1 MKVLLDTNI
10 VIHREATRV
19 IIRNIG
25 LLFQWLDRLRYI
37 KYVHPITIQ
46 EINKYQNS
54 DTLKSLNIKLDSYVP
69 LNVTA
74 PLHPDVVKVC
84 APLDKDANDAND
96 TLLINELYSKRVD
109 VLITEDKKI
118 RKKAELL
125 NIDSRVFTIDA
136 FLERVIAEHPELA
149 DYKVLSIKKDYFGR
163 IDINDPFFDSLKE
176 DYPGFES
183 WFVSKSQ
190 EEAYVCRTAEG
201 LSAFLYLKI
210 EDESEPYPEITPTF
224 TRKKRLKVGTFK
236 ASLNRYM
243 IGERLLKIVFD
254 NAIGYQ
260 VDEIYVTT
268 FDATFPQQW
277 LIKLLKEFG
286 FVHWGKK
293 HNDFGDELVYVRD
306 MKERFDPDNPKL
318 TYPYISRKSRPFIVP
333 IRPAYHTNL
342 FPDSILRTESPQTFI
357 ENEPF
362 RNAISK
368 VYISRALR
376 RDLVSGDLIVFYR
389 TAVTPGRAV
398 FESVI
403 TTIGIV
409 ESLIDNIDS
418 ARKFIRLCKKRSVF
432 SDQELLEQWNYNK
445 NSRPFIVNF
454 LYAHSFKK
462 RINLKHLMEIGVI
475 ADVGSVP
482 RGFELL
488 NPKAFELILK
498 ETETDERI
506 VVD

>member
-19 IIRNIG
+19 IVRNIG
-25 LLFQWLDRLRYI
+25 LLFKWLDRLQYT
-37 KYVHPITIQ
+37 KYVHPLTIQ

-54 DTLKSLNIKLDSYVP
+54 EVLKSLNIKLDSYVP

-74 PLHPDVVKVC
+74 PLHPDVANVC
-84 APLDKDANDAND
+84 IPLDIDDNDAND
-96 TLLINELYSKRVD
+96 TLLINELYNKRVD

-125 NIDSRVFTIDA
+125 SIDSRVFTINA

-149 DYKVLSIKKDYFGR
+149 DYKVLSVRKDYFGR

-176 DYPGFES
+176 DYLGFER

-201 LSAFLYLKI
+201 VSAFLYLKV
-210 EDESEPYPEITPTF
+210 EDEREPYPEIMPVF

-236 ASLNRYM
+236 AALNRHM

-254 NAIGYQ
+254 NAISYD

-268 FDATFPQQW
+268 FGKTIPQQW
-277 LIKLLKEFG
+277 LIKMLEEYG
-286 FVHWGKK
+286 FVYHGKK

-306 MKERFDPDNPKL
+306 MEKGFDSDNPKL
-318 TYPYISRKSRPFIVP
+318 TYPYISRRSRPFIVSIYP
-333 IRPAYHTNL
+333 DYHTNL
-342 FPDSILRTESPQTFI
+342 FPDSILKTESPKNFI

-368 VYISRALR
+368 VFISRSHF

-389 TAVTPGRAV
+389 TGGYYKA
-398 FESVI
+398 VI

-409 ESLIDNIDS
+409 ENVIATIGS
-418 ARKFIRLCKKRSVF
+418 AVEFRRLCKKRSVF
-432 SDQELLEQWNYNK
+432 SDAELLKEWDRYKNY
-445 NSRPFIVNF
+445 RPFIVNF
-454 LYAHSFKK
+454 LYVYSFPT
-462 RINLKHLMEIGVI
+462 RINMQRLIEIGVI
-475 ADVGSVP
+475 PDVKSAP
-482 RGFELL
+482 RGFEMLSSQS
-488 NPKAFELILK
+488 FELILK
-498 ETETDERI
+498 ETKTDGRI
-506 VVD
+506 IVD